1 MSVCYDFERGRMAEK
16 WQKMPT
22 IWANIKQIAREPEV
36 NKIVK
41 QRTKFRA
48 GDQWQ
53 GDGREPGARVLG
65 WLV

>member
-1 MSVCYDFERGRMAEK
+1 V
-16 WQKMPT
+16 
-22 IWANIKQIAREPEV
+22 NIKQIAREPEV

-53 GDGREPGARVLG
+53 GDGREPGGESAGLAHLG
-65 WLV
+65 LIKRDQA